1 MDIVPN
7 PPTSSPGEDAQGK
20 SRPSVSRKQR
30 TSALSEAAGA
40 PLAGAPP
47 ELPPGPPPAAERR
60 VTFVEGDEDA
70 GPPPEPFF
78 PDTFKQQMNVKGQAG
93 MELSAISAALE
104 NQDARTEAVL
114 LRYQGIADM
123 PLARPLNPTT
133 EVIPVSPMDKKRRAE
148 VYGSMRQHFMSDH
161 FNEMYLKRKQTITKR
176 YTAVETAFESE
187 EEGDD

>member
-1 MDIVPN
+1 M
-7 PPTSSPGEDAQGK
+7 
-20 SRPSVSRKQR
+20 
-30 TSALSEAAGA
+30 
-40 PLAGAPP
+40 
-47 ELPPGPPPAAERR
+47 
-60 VTFVEGDEDA
+60 TFVEGDEDA

-78 PDTFKQQMNVKGQAG
+78 PDTFKQQMNAKGQAG

-133 EVIPVSPMDKKRRAE
+133 EVLPVSPMDKKRRAE